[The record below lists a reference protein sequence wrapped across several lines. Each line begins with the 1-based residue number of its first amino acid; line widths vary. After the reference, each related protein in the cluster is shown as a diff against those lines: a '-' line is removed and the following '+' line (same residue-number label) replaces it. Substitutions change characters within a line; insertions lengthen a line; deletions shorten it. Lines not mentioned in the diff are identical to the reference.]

1 MIRYHD
7 DPIEESVSRAP
18 RNKFWTIVLA
28 IFMIS
33 FGSTYAANI
42 SINTGQPSEFG
53 QGIRVTSA
61 CDANIYVNVTTGFTN
76 SSSAT
81 NSAFGVETVTVSD
94 IAASCVGKS
103 FKLNLF
109 DSATSDSLN
118 ASPIIISYAAS
129 PTNGQ
134 TYNGSTWSSS
144 AADIKVSGA
153 TLVRATIDTTGTGV
167 DSRAGKTSISIVG
180 ILNGSSAKVASAS
193 VGRISLESIGYIAIY
208 AIGDTG
214 PAGGTIFMLP
224 TTAGNSTGK
233 YFEFAPVDVETNTSW
248 GSSYSGVSNL
258 TTAGALAIGA
268 GQANTAEIIA
278 KSTGPGGARSAAA
291 YTNNGYSDWFLGSGY
306 EIRAL
311 CMYAR
316 GIITTKNP
324 AVDNCNTGTLTGTWS
339 NEYITSSTRGYDG
352 YMWRI
357 VFTGYGVDFNY
368 MNGAVRPIRM
378 FSPGS

>member
-7 DPIEESVSRAP
+7 DPIEEADSGAP

-53 QGIRVTSA
+53 QGIQVASG
-61 CDANIYVNVTTGFTN
+61 CDANIYINTTAGFTN
-76 SSSAT
+76 SSSAS
-81 NSAFGVETVTVSD
+81 NLSFGVETVTVSD
-94 IAASCVGKS
+94 IAASCAGKS

-109 DSATSDSLN
+109 DSTTSASLN

-134 TYNGSTWSSS
+134 TFNGSTWSSS

-153 TLVRATIDTTGTGV
+153 TLVRATIDTTGTGL
-167 DSRAGKTSISIVG
+167 DSRTGKYTLSLVG
-180 ILNGSSAKVASAS
+180 ITTSGSTKVQSANVAR
-193 VGRISLESIGYIAIY
+193 VSLESTAFIGIY
-208 AIGDTG
+208 AIGETG
-214 PAGGTIFMLP
+214 PGGGTIFMTP
-224 TTAGNSTGK
+224 NTFGNPTGK
-233 YFEFAPVDVETNTSW
+233 YFEFAPVDVETSISW
-248 GSSYSGVSNL
+248 GSNYSGVSNL
-258 TTAGALAIGA
+258 TTTAALAIGA
-268 GQANTAEIIA
+268 GQTNTAEILA

-291 YTNNGYSDWFLGSGY
+291 YSNNSYSDWFLGSGR
-306 EIRAL
+306 EMVAL

-324 AVDNCNTGTLTGTWS
+324 STENCNTGTLSGSWS
-339 NEYITSSTRGYDG
+339 NEYITSSTRGYDS

-357 VFTGYGVDFNY
+357 VFTGYGIDFNHPA
-368 MNGAVRPIRM
+368 GAVRPIRM
-378 FSPGS
+378 FAPGS

>member
-7 DPIEESVSRAP
+7 DPIEEADSGAP
-18 RNKFWTIVLA
+18 RNKFWSIVLA

-53 QGIRVTSA
+53 QGIQVTSG
-61 CDANIYVNVTTGFTN
+61 CDANIYINTTAGFTN
-76 SSSAT
+76 SSGAS

-109 DSATSDSLN
+109 DSTTSASLN

-134 TYNGSTWSSS
+134 TFNGSTWSSS

-153 TLVRATIDTTGTGV
+153 TLVRATIDTTNSGL
-167 DSRAGKTSISIVG
+167 DSRAGKTTLSIAG
-180 ILNGSSAKVASAS
+180 ITTSGSAKVQSANVS
-193 VGRISLESIGYIAIY
+193 RVSLESTAYIGIY
-208 AIGDTG
+208 AIGDAG
-214 PAGGTIFMLP
+214 PGGGTIFMTP
-224 TTAGNSTGK
+224 STAGNNSGK
-233 YFEFAPVDVETNTSW
+233 YFEFAPVDVETSIGW
-248 GSSYSGVSNL
+248 GSNYSGVSDS
-258 TTAGALAIGA
+258 TGAARLAIGA

-306 EIRAL
+306 EVNAL

-316 GIITTKNP
+316 GTISTRNP
-324 AVDNCNTGTLTGTWS
+324 ATQNCNTGSLSGTWS
-339 NEYITSSTRGYDG
+339 NEYITSSVRGYDG

-357 VFTGYGVDFNY
+357 IFTGYGIDFNHPA
-368 MNGAVRPIRM
+368 GAVRPIRM
-378 FSPGS
+378 FAPGS